1 MAKTL
6 TGLLLGIAVSEG
18 AIHSIEDMAATYV
31 PELAG
36 TEYGATPLR
45 ALLHMSSG
53 VAFREQ
59 SYQPDEDIFK
69 LHVALLG
76 NNPVGAIAALHA

>member
-1 MAKTL
+1 MAKTI
-6 TGLLLGIAVSEG
+6 TGLLVGIAASEG
-18 AIHSIEDMAATYV
+18 AIRSIDDTAAIYV

-59 SYQPDEDIFK
+59 TYQPGRRHYQF
-69 LHVALLG
+69 A
-76 NNPVGAIAALHA
+76 

>member
-1 MAKTL
+1 M
-6 TGLLLGIAVSEG
+6 
-18 AIHSIEDMAATYV
+18 

-53 VAFREQ
+53 VAFANKPISQ
-59 SYQPDEDIFK
+59 TMTFSISY
-69 LHVALLG
+69 VAG
-76 NNPVGAIAALHA
+76 E